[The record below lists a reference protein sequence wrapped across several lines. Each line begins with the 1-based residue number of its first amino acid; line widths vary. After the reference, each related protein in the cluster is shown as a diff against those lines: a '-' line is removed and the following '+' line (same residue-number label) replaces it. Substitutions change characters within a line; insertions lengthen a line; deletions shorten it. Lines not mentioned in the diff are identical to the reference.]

1 MMERHTVTA
10 GPATRFERSRVV
22 MARMALVMTGLIAS
36 FTLSASAHSQEKK
49 PAADRAVQAV
59 MHNVKYRFAE
69 NVSVQINELRG
80 EIVPIGS
87 HATPV
92 FDDKD
97 SFKIHIDAAE
107 VAISPQDVANLLN
120 QFVFS
125 RPGSQLSGIS
135 VATTTHQGSHQ
146 GHLKIKGR
154 LKDKG
159 DIPFELEGALIP
171 TPDGKL
177 RLHADKMKA
186 LKIPISG
193 LMEAFGVEVD
203 NLIKSGKVPG
213 VEAQENDLIFDLER
227 MLPAPQIEGKVTNV
241 RVEPNTIV
249 YTLASDP
256 SSGRD
261 ESADLRKSMPK
272 LRGNFMVFRGNRM
285 EVEKFA
291 MEDCDIVMMDMD
303 PGDPMDFFLDR
314 YKEQLAAGYLK
325 IATNAQVRAY
335 IKDYGKLAA
344 AKSAATVAEPAAK
357 K

>member
-1 MMERHTVTA
+1 
-10 GPATRFERSRVV
+10 
-22 MARMALVMTGLIAS
+22 
-36 FTLSASAHSQEKK
+36 
-49 PAADRAVQAV
+49 
-59 MHNVKYRFAE
+59 
-69 NVSVQINELRG
+69 
-80 EIVPIGS
+80 
-87 HATPV
+87 
-92 FDDKD
+92 
-97 SFKIHIDAAE
+97 
-107 VAISPQDVANLLN
+107 
-120 QFVFS
+120 
-125 RPGSQLSGIS
+125 
-135 VATTTHQGSHQ
+135 
-146 GHLKIKGR
+146 
-154 LKDKG
+154 
-159 DIPFELEGALIP
+159 
-171 TPDGKL
+171 
-177 RLHADKMKA
+177 MKA

-241 RVEPNTIV
+241 RVEPSTIV

-261 ESADLRKSMPK
+261 ERADLRKSMPK

-325 IATNAQVRAY
+325 IATNAQVRA
-335 IKDYGKLAA
+335 
-344 AKSAATVAEPAAK
+344 
-357 K
+357 